1 MPTSARLNLNSAMRC
16 DELAG
21 LPDQADSGT
30 LANIG
35 PAGHRSALDCAASAG
50 VALQPSVA
58 ARVLIVAVRGYQ
70 ILLSP
75 LFAGCCRYVPS
86 CSQFM
91 AEAVRR
97 HGAVR
102 GGWLGVR
109 RLARC
114 HPLGSRGFDPVPDT
128 WPPRP
133 ADRSSAGG
141 AHQSTPAHQFTPGVI
156 SRGQIRKIT
165 PGVIAESEY

>member
-1 MPTSARLNLNSAMRC
+1 MRC

-21 LPDQADSGT
+21 LRDQADSDT
-30 LANIG
+30 LANTG
-35 PAGHRSALDCAASAG
+35 PAGHGSSLDCAASAD

-97 HGAVR
+97 HGVVR

-141 AHQSTPAHQFTPGVI
+141 AHQSTPGVS
-156 SRGQIRKIT
+156 SRGQTRKIT

>member
-1 MPTSARLNLNSAMRC
+1 MRC
-16 DELAG
+16 DEPAG
-21 LPDQADSGT
+21 PRDRADSDT
-30 LANIG
+30 QATTG
-35 PAGHRSALDCAASAG
+35 PAGPEPLLNGAPSAD

-58 ARVLIVAVRGYQ
+58 ARVLLVAVRGYQ

-75 LFAGCCRYVPS
+75 LFAGSCRYIPS

-114 HPLGSRGFDPVPDT
+114 HPLGSRGFDPVPHT
-128 WPPRP
+128 WPRGP
-133 ADRSSAGG
+133 ADR
-141 AHQSTPAHQFTPGVI
+141 F
-156 SRGQIRKIT
+156 
-165 PGVIAESEY
+165 

>member
-16 DELAG
+16 DEPAG
-21 LPDQADSGT
+21 LQDQADSDT
-30 LANIG
+30 QANTG
-35 PAGHRSALDCAASAG
+35 PAGHGSSRDCAASAD
-50 VALQPSVA
+50 VAHQPSVA
-58 ARVLIVAVRGYQ
+58 ARVLLVAVQGYQ

-128 WPPRP
+128 WPRRP
-133 ADRSSAGG
+133 AAR
-141 AHQSTPAHQFTPGVI
+141 P
-156 SRGQIRKIT
+156 
-165 PGVIAESEY
+165 